1 MNFQYLFIV
10 YLAPIIYF
18 EALIYKQKEGFHYA
32 FIYITIINCLFY
44 LHFLSLFYNKKLYL
58 YRD

>member
-18 EALIYKQKEGFHYA
+18 KAIIYKQKEGFHYS
-32 FIYITIINCLFY
+32 FIY
-44 LHFLSLFYNKKLYL
+44 KL
-58 YRD
+58 